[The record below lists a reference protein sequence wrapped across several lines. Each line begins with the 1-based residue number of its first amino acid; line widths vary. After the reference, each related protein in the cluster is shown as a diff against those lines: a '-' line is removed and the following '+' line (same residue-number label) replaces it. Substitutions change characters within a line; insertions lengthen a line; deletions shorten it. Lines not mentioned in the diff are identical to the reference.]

1 MTEYKLTIDE
11 DEAVVL
17 FAFFERFDSTEE
29 LYFVHPA
36 EYIALQRLSGQIDK
50 TTAAM
55 FAPNYFEI
63 LESARERL
71 ADGYESDFPPIRP
84 ENRT

>member
-1 MTEYKLTIDE
+1 MFES
-11 DEAVVL
+11 
-17 FAFFERFDSTEE
+17 FERFEDTYE

-55 FAPNYFEI
+55 FAPNYLEI
-63 LESARERL
+63 LDAARGRI
-71 ADGYESDFPPIRP
+71 ASGFKGTVPKFRS
-84 ENRT
+84 ENMPKQS